1 MSASASFP
9 DNRDAFIRQLP
20 DRMLAI
26 QENWKHLAQGR
37 WDTAGLS
44 SLYDRLRELADLC
57 RRHNVPQVG
66 ESLSSLETYFSAFV
80 GSQDRPSLGQLTE
93 IDGLLRAL
101 RVAAGAARSALPA
114 APADSVAV
122 FLLTK
127 DPSGMNDLAQAL
139 RETACET
146 VTFSDP
152 DDLVAAVTEST
163 PQAIVADTALL
174 PKLPPLSATLIRLA
188 THHEIR
194 IPLVFISDS
203 NALALRVEAMRAGGT
218 AYFVQPFDG
227 RAVAAQIRELARP
240 KQETPFRVLIVD
252 DDRYQADFAAT
263 ILRKAGME
271 TTIVNEPLRVID
283 VLREFDPELILMDIY
298 MPEVDGIELTSI
310 IREDADFVAIPI
322 VFLSGEQNPDK
333 QLSALSVGGDD
344 FITKPISLKHLVS
357 IVTNRIRRARAMHR
371 AELLSSAKATDR
383 LGRLVRERVFFDRI
397 ATVIDSERPPAEVQG
412 LLYVE
417 LDQAT
422 PLRERLGIGGVDTLV
437 AQVGQVLLSELG
449 PQDLLSKLGDTR
461 FGLFVR
467 RPGEGDV
474 GALAQALCERVG
486 SNRFNLGF
494 EVKDVTVSV
503 GVCFADDGVE
513 DPSGLVTRAG
523 VACVS
528 AAEAGGNRV
537 AYYQQEDKDSQR
549 RLATVELSTQ
559 LRKALADD
567 RFELQFQALL
577 DVRSSARDHF
587 EMALRLRGPQGDL
600 VDGEIV
606 RSTAAH
612 AVLLD
617 RLDRLAVEKALGVLA
632 ERRRQGHETYL
643 FLSLSG
649 LTATDANFPTW
660 LSARLRA
667 RQLVGTGLV
676 LEFRLPEISDHM
688 SNVRSVIAALKEM
701 GIAVGLSRFPD
712 KPVAIKVLRFLQADY
727 VRLTDGL
734 AAGELVAVEAVVKEV
749 HAAGAQVIADG
760 IDDPRALDKHWS
772 AGVDLLQ
779 GSFIQRPANTL
790 ASRFEQAV
798 M

>member
-1 MSASASFP
+1 MPAAASSPEA
-9 DNRDAFIRQLP
+9 RDAFIRQLP
-20 DRMLAI
+20 DRILAI
-26 QENWKHLAQGR
+26 QENWKSLAHGR
-37 WDTAGLS
+37 WDSGGLS

-57 RRHNVPQVG
+57 RRHAVAQVG
-66 ESLSSLETYFSAFV
+66 ESLSSLESYFSAFV

-101 RVAAGAARSALPA
+101 KAAAGAARAALPA

-122 FLLTK
+122 FLLVR
-127 DPSGMNDLAQAL
+127 DPSGMGDLADAL
-139 RETACET
+139 REIGCET
-146 VTFSDP
+146 VTFSET
-152 DDLVAAVTEST
+152 DDLVAAVSEAT
-163 PQAIVADTALL
+163 PQAIVADTTLL
-174 PKLPPLSATLIRLA
+174 PQLPPLSATLIRLA

-194 IPLVFISDS
+194 IPLVFISNS
-203 NALALRVEAMRAGGT
+203 TALELRVEAMRAGGT
-218 AYFVQPFDG
+218 AYFVRPFDG
-227 RAVAAQIRELARP
+227 RAVAAQIRGLARP
-240 KQETPFRVLIVD
+240 KQEAPFRVLIVD

-271 TTIVNEPLRVID
+271 TNIVNEPLRVMD
-283 VLREFDPELILMDIY
+283 ALREFEPELILMDIY

-310 IREDADFVAIPI
+310 IREETDFVAIPI

-344 FITKPISLKHLVS
+344 FITKPISPKHLVS

-371 AELLSSAKATDR
+371 AERLHHSEEVDR

-397 ATVIDSERPPAEVQG
+397 AKALDADRPPTEAQA
-412 LLYVE
+412 LLCVE
-417 LDQAT
+417 IDRAST
-422 PLRERLGIGGVDTLV
+422 LREKIGIGGVDSLV
-437 AQVGQVLLSELG
+437 AQLGNLLVGELG
-449 PQDLLSKLGDTR
+449 PQDLMAKLGDSR
-461 FGLFVR
+461 FGVLVR
-467 RPGEGDV
+467 RGSESELGALGERLCQRVAAHRFDV
-474 GALAQALCERVG
+474 GP
-486 SNRFNLGF
+486 
-494 EVKDVTVSV
+494 EVKEITISTGICV
-503 GVCFADDGVE
+503 ADDSIE

-523 VACVS
+523 VACTS
-528 AAEAGGNRV
+528 ANEAGGNRV
-537 AYYQQEDKDSQR
+537 AHYQPEDADAQR
-549 RLATVELSTQ
+549 RLAAVELSAQ

-567 RFELQFQALL
+567 RFEPQFQALL
-577 DVRSSARDHF
+577 DVRNSARDHF
-587 EMALRLRGPQGDL
+587 EMTLRLRGPEGDL
-600 VDGEIV
+600 LDESLV

-643 FLSLSG
+643 FLGLSG
-649 LTATDANFPTW
+649 LTATDANFATW

-688 SNVRSVIAALKEM
+688 SSARSVIAAVKEM
-701 GIAVGLSRFPD
+701 GISVGLSRFPD
-712 KPVAIKVLRFLQADY
+712 KPVALKVLRFLQADY
-727 VRLTDGL
+727 VRLNDALGTGDL
-734 AAGELVAVEAVVKEV
+734 APLEALVKEI
-749 HAAGAQVIADG
+749 HAVGAQVIVDG

-779 GSFIQRPANTL
+779 GTFIQRPSDTL

>member
-1 MSASASFP
+1 MTAAASSP
-9 DNRDAFIRQLP
+9 DLRDAFIRQLP
-20 DRMLAI
+20 DRILAI
-26 QENWKHLAQGR
+26 QENWKSLAHGR
-37 WDTAGLS
+37 WDTGGLS

-57 RRHNVPQVG
+57 RRHDVSQVG
-66 ESLSSLETYFSAFV
+66 ESLSSLESYFSTFV

-101 RVAAGAARSALPA
+101 RAAAGAARAALPA
-114 APADSVAV
+114 AAVDSVAV
-122 FLLTK
+122 FLLTR
-127 DPSGMNDLAQAL
+127 DPNGMSDLAEAL
-139 RETACET
+139 RQSACET
-146 VTFSDP
+146 VTFSET
-152 DDLVAAVTEST
+152 DDLVAAVSEAT

-174 PKLPPLSATLIRLA
+174 PQLPPLSATLIRLA

-194 IPLVFISDS
+194 IPLVFISNS

-218 AYFVQPFDG
+218 AYFVRPFDD

-240 KQETPFRVLIVD
+240 KQEAPFRVLIVD

-271 TTIVNEPLRVID
+271 TSIVNEPLRVMD
-283 VLREFDPELILMDIY
+283 VLHEFEPELILMDIY

-310 IREDADFVAIPI
+310 IREEPDFVAIPI

-344 FITKPISLKHLVS
+344 FITKPISPKHLVS
-357 IVTNRIRRARAMHR
+357 IVTNRVRRSRAVDR
-371 AELLSSAKATDR
+371 AERMQRAEEADR

-397 ATVIDSERPPAEVQG
+397 AKVIDSERAPTEAQG
-412 LLYVE
+412 LLCVE
-417 LDQAT
+417 LDRPT
-422 PLRERLGIGGVDTLV
+422 RLREQIGIGGVDSLA
-437 AQVGQVLLSELG
+437 AQLGNVLLGELA
-449 PQDLLSKLGDTR
+449 PQDIMTKLGDSR
-461 FGLFVR
+461 FAVFVR
-467 RPGEGDV
+467 RAAEQDV
-474 GALAQALCERVG
+474 GALAERLRSKVA
-486 SNRFNLGF
+486 SHGF
-494 EVKDVTVSV
+494 DSSLDVTGITLSV
-503 GVCFADDGVE
+503 GICLIDDTIE

-523 VACVS
+523 VACAS
-528 AAEAGGNRV
+528 AADAGGNRV
-537 AYYQQEDKDSQR
+537 AHYRQEDTDAQR
-549 RLATVELSTQ
+549 RLADVELSTQ

-567 RFELQFQALL
+567 RFELQFQAML
-577 DVRSSARDHF
+577 DVTSSARDHF
-587 EMALRLRGPQGDL
+587 EMTLRLRDPEGDP
-600 VDGEIV
+600 VDEELI

-632 ERRRQGHETYL
+632 ERRHQGHETYV
-643 FLSLSG
+643 FLGLSG

-688 SNVRSVIAALKEM
+688 SNARSVIAALKEM
-701 GIAVGLSRFPD
+701 GIAIGLSRFPD

-727 VRLTDGL
+727 VRLTDAL
-734 AAGELVAVEAVVKEV
+734 ATAQQGAIEAVVKEV
-749 HAAGAQVIADG
+749 HAAGALVIVDG
-760 IDDPRALDKHWS
+760 IEDPRGLDKHWS
-772 AGVDLLQ
+772 AGIDLLQ
-779 GSFIQRPANTL
+779 GSFIQRPADTL
-790 ASRFEQAV
+790 SSRFEQAV